1 MPSRGAQQTSTVT
14 AETIRVEVV
23 FALPDRQKLVTVQLP
38 AGATVARAIAES
50 GLAED
55 FRQPDLSTF
64 PVAIWGVRASP
75 QQSLRD
81 KDRVEILR
89 PLAIDPRD
97 ARRQLASKGQTMA
110 DRD

>member
-1 MPSRGAQQTSTVT
+1 MLSRGAQQKSTVT

-23 FALPDRQKLVTVQLP
+23 FALPDRQKLVTLRLP
-38 AGATVARAIAES
+38 AGATVTQAIAES
-50 GLAED
+50 GLAAD
-55 FRQPDLSTF
+55 FRQPDLSSF
-64 PVAIWGVRASP
+64 PVAIWGVRARP
-75 QQSLRD
+75 EQLLRD
-81 KDRVEILR
+81 KDRIEILR